1 LPGEKCARHAYKR
14 ACRPKRVGRSID
26 KIKRNRQLGKV
37 AAKNVADY
45 KWGLRQQSTSCGYEG
60 LLAVSYQLS
69 ATSLWNIARV
79 LALSAGYNSR
89 TVKSFWRRWLIMP
102 HGSTRLGLFL
112 FAVYLALYSGFVLL
126 AAFAPQAMEATPLAG
141 VNLAIWYGFGLI
153 AAALV
158 LALIYGW
165 ARRLGPQA
173 SIDSVEK
180 PGDRP

>member
-1 LPGEKCARHAYKR
+1 
-14 ACRPKRVGRSID
+14 
-26 KIKRNRQLGKV
+26 
-37 AAKNVADY
+37 
-45 KWGLRQQSTSCGYEG
+45 
-60 LLAVSYQLS
+60 
-69 ATSLWNIARV
+69 
-79 LALSAGYNSR
+79 
-89 TVKSFWRRWLIMP
+89 MP

-112 FAVYLALYSGFVLL
+112 FAVYLALYGGFVLL

-173 SIDSVEK
+173 SIDTVGRR
-180 PGDRP
+180 GDRP